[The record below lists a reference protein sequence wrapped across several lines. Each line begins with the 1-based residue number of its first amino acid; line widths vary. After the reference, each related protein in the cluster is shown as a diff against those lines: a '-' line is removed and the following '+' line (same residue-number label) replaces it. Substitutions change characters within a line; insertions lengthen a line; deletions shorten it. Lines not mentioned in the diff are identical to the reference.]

1 MGTKA
6 IPDDIRQ
13 RVDDI
18 VARFNRK
25 TFRDSDLRYV
35 PRYKKGVYLY
45 LDRCD
50 FGEPSPICRLRY
62 TGKLEE
68 WEFAIYK
75 YSDGRYDPEEWMF
88 PGSEHIDGTIE
99 GALRAGLKAYPP

>member
-6 IPDDIRQ
+6 IPDDM
-13 RVDDI
+13 
-18 VARFNRK
+18 VAQFNRQ
-25 TFRDSDLRYV
+25 TFRDSALRYV
-35 PRYKKGVYLY
+35 PRYKGVYLY

-50 FGEPSPICRLRY
+50 FGEPRPICRLRY

-88 PGSEHIDGTIE
+88 PGSEHSDGTIE
-99 GALRAGLKAYPP
+99 GALRAGLQAYPP